1 MATGKKRTLVEIE
14 DQIEK
19 LKREAEELRAAEV
32 AEVVQKIKAA
42 IEAYGLTAADLGF
55 RGRAL
60 AQPRAA
66 TGKGSTRAPRGG
78 GQRGQVAV
86 KYRDESGNTWTGRG
100 NKPRWLSAALSAGK
114 KLEDF
119 QVA

>member
-1 MATGKKRTLVEIE
+1 MATGKKRSLAEIE
-14 DQIEK
+14 EQIAK
-19 LKREAEELRAAEV
+19 LKREAEELRAEEV

-42 IEAYGLTAADLGF
+42 IAAYGLTASDLGF

-66 TGKGSTRAPRGG
+66 AGKAAARAPRG

-86 KYRDESGNTWTGRG
+86 KYRDETGNTWTGRG
-100 NKPRWLSAALSAGK
+100 NKPRWLSAALAAGK
-114 KLEDF
+114 KLEEF